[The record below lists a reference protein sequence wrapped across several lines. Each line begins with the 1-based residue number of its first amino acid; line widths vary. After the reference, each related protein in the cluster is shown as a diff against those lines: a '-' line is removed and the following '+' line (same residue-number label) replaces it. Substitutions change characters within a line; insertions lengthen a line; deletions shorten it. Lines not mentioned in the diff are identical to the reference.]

1 MKKKMYI
8 SPVAQILEMNTQ
20 RLIASSLKDR
30 GDEGLDIK
38 IADDDEEGDADEG
51 CSRQFNYYFQVL
63 LLLVMMAAGLSMKA
77 QNTTTV
83 SPAGPPDDG
92 KMHSMTIYLSNG
104 TSVDYELN
112 ELDHVTYLP
121 GIGMK
126 VYLKNASMS
135 VDYLF
140 SQMDKIEYEA
150 DNNLNANWNVVEN
163 MWTDYPEAWRQK
175 NPPLKDGG
183 LVPYVFTTE

>member
-8 SPVAQILEMNTQ
+8 SPVVQILEMNTQ
-20 RLIASSLKDR
+20 RLIASSLEEK
-30 GDEGLDIK
+30 GDGKVDIH
-38 IADDDEEGDADEG
+38 ISDDVEEGDADEG

-63 LLLVMMAAGLSMKA
+63 LLLVMMAAGLSMQA
-77 QNTTTV
+77 QNYTTV

-92 KMHSMTIYLSNG
+92 RMHGMRIYLSNG
-104 TSVDYELN
+104 LSVEYELN

-126 VYLKNASMS
+126 VYTKNSEQS

-140 SQMDKIEYEA
+140 SQMDKIEYQE
-150 DNNLNANWNVVEN
+150 DNNQNANWNVLEN
-163 MWTDYPEAWRQK
+163 MRTDYPEAWRQK